1 MLNQINGV
9 TRRMNK
15 RFKIPDGC
23 THYPTRGRSTHYN
36 EAIRYMKHPKDDK
49 GSWLTTSNYD
59 KATKHS
65 DSWGT
70 AIDIGAH
77 IGMYAHKMVQ
87 DFQKVIA
94 FEPIHH
100 ELLKENVPEAEIYP
114 FALTC
119 VSGNR
124 KGGDGRYKH
133 ALFKGGETATMCYPK
148 PGNSGSWEIIQELTP
163 PSNHMEKREVAL
175 SSLDEWDFTDV
186 DFVKI
191 DAQGCEFEILKGGK
205 KLFTDNSPVV
215 LMEVKYRGRWD
226 FKSIG
231 FLAYLGYQVKEVLG
245 ADIIMMK

>member
-1 MLNQINGV
+1 MAE
-9 TRRMNK
+9 NK

-23 THYPTRGRSTHYN
+23 THYPSRGRSTQYN
-36 EAIRYMKHPKDDK
+36 Q
-49 GSWLTTSNYD
+49 
-59 KATKHS
+59 ATKHLG
-65 DSWGT
+65 SWRT

-77 IGMYAHKMVQ
+77 IGMYADKMVK
-87 DFQKVIA
+87 DFERVIA

-124 KGGDGRYKH
+124 KGGDKRFKH
-133 ALFKGGETATMCYPK
+133 ASTKGGKTATMCYPR

-163 PSNHMEKREVAL
+163 TPGKWEIREVVL
-175 SSLDEWDFTDV
+175 SSLDEHDFTDV

-205 KLFTDNSPVV
+205 NLFTDNSPVV

-226 FKSIG
+226 YKSIG
-231 FLAYLGYQVKEVLG
+231 FLAQLGYQVKEVLG
-245 ADIIMMK
+245 ADIIMMKE